1 MLKLKLGAE
10 ILQILQ
16 ILQKKEKKIQAEISC
31 KTNKNDTKIFIWKQP
46 LQIWHSRKVRKKL
59 AKCTEKDIAKCM
71 QNIWHHKTVQC
82 TVCV

>member
-31 KTNKNDTKIFIWKQP
+31 KTNKNDTKIFI
-46 LQIWHSRKVRKKL
+46 
-59 AKCTEKDIAKCM
+59 
-71 QNIWHHKTVQC
+71 
-82 TVCV
+82 